1 MKAASAWRSC
11 RWANPELIQNRMEY
25 LGVAVATRTTAPP
38 MLDETAQAEF
48 RAKSE
53 ALVPRY
59 RTEMLQH
66 P

>member
-1 MKAASAWRSC
+1 
-11 RWANPELIQNRMEY
+11 MEY